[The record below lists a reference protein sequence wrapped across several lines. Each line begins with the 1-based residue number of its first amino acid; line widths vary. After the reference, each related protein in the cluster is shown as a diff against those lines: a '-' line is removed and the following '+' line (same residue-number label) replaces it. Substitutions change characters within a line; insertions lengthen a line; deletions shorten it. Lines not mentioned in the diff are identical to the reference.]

1 MSPTEDYFFSNNIE
15 VWGFK
20 KTDSYTWFNTD
31 SGQFIQNRLGQL
43 YKSHESKCERV
54 VG

>member
-20 KTDSYTWFNTD
+20 KTDSYTWFNTED
-31 SGQFIQNRLGQL
+31 RMFIQNSLGHL
-43 YKSHESKCERV
+43 YKEDDGKCERV
-54 VG
+54 V

>member
-20 KTDSYTWFNTD
+20 KTDSYTWFNTND
-31 SGQFIQNRLGQL
+31 GQFIQNRLGQL
-43 YKSHESKCERV
+43 YKVNEGKCERV
-54 VG
+54 I